1 MTGAAIEAKDQAM
14 DAQVED
20 KNKHAM
26 LLRQGRKAPPCILT
40 IFGAGGDLTK
50 RLLMPAIY
58 NLSRAKLLPEK
69 FAIIAVDRAPKPVD
83 AFRNYLAEGVRSFV
97 SDTASGPATEPFDT
111 QAWDFIASRITH
123 FGGDLTLPDTYA
135 RLHEVLE
142 RTAAQHQTGGNA
154 VFYLAV
160 ASQLFGTIV
169 EQLGA
174 AGLTREPE
182 GRFRRV
188 IIEKPFGSD
197 LSSARALNAQIL
209 KVLSEGQIYR
219 MDHFLGKETVQNI
232 MVLRF
237 ANGIFEPIWNRD
249 HIDHVQITVAETVGV
264 ELRAKFYEATGA
276 LRDMVPNHVFQ
287 LLSLTAMEPPNSF
300 DADAVRTEKYKVLEA
315 VHPLDIAEVRRNS
328 VRGQYGAG
336 VINGKP
342 VKAYREEPGVAPD
355 SKTETYVAMQLGI
368 DNWRWAGV
376 PFYLR
381 TGKRL
386 TRRTTEIAIQFKQ
399 APYAL
404 FRDTPVETL
413 TPNVLALQIQP
424 DEGAS
429 LQFGAKIPGPEIAL
443 GGVRMNFSYKD
454 YFNTEPTTGY
464 ETLVYDCMIGDQML
478 FNRADGVE
486 AGWEVVQ
493 PILDLWQNDKSVPL
507 EIHPAGNAGPEASD
521 TLLWR
526 SGRQWRPIA

>member
-1 MTGAAIEAKDQAM
+1 MDVRAAEEATSPVVQSR
-14 DAQVED
+14 AQ
-20 KNKHAM
+20 
-26 LLRQGRKAPPCILT
+26 KAPPCTLV

-58 NLSRAKLLPEK
+58 NLSKAKLLSDK
-69 FAIIAVDRAPKPVD
+69 FAIIAVDRAPKPVQ
-83 AFRNYLAEGVRSFV
+83 AFRDYLADGVRSFV
-97 SDTASGPATEPFDT
+97 SDTASGPATEPFDAA
-111 QAWDFIASRITH
+111 AWDFVASRITH
-123 FGGDLTLPDTYA
+123 FGGDLTQHDTYA
-135 RLHEVLE
+135 RLLEVHDQ
-142 RTAAQHQTGGNA
+142 TAAQAQTGGNA

-174 AGLTREPE
+174 VGLTQEQN
-182 GRFRRV
+182 GNFRRV

-197 LSSARALNAQIL
+197 LGSAQALNGRIR
-209 KVLSEGQIYR
+209 KVLDESQIYR

-264 ELRAKFYEATGA
+264 ERRAGFYEVTGA

-300 DADAVRTEKYKVLEA
+300 DADAVRTEKHKVLEA
-315 VHPLDIAEVRRNS
+315 VHPLDIAEVRRNTT
-328 VRGQYGAG
+328 RGQYGSGELGSTA
-336 VINGKP
+336 VQ
-342 VKAYREEPGVAPD
+342 AYREEPGVAPE
-355 SKTETYVAMQLGI
+355 SATETYVAMRLSI

-399 APYAL
+399 APFAL
-404 FRDTPVETL
+404 FRDTPVDSL
-413 TPNVLALQIQP
+413 TPNVLALQLQP

-429 LQFGAKIPGPEIAL
+429 LQFGAKVPGPEISL

-454 YFNTEPTTGY
+454 YFHTEPTTGY
-464 ETLVYDCMIGDQML
+464 ETLVYDCMIGDAML

-486 AGWEVVQ
+486 AGWAVVQ
-493 PILDLWQNDKSVPL
+493 PILDLWHNDKTVPL
-507 EIHPAGNAGPEASD
+507 EIYPAGSAGPEGAD
-521 TLLWR
+521 QLLWR
-526 SGRQWRPIA
+526 TGRQWRSLT

>member
-1 MTGAAIEAKDQAM
+1 M
-14 DAQVED
+14 DVRVED
-20 KNKHAM
+20 SNNRLVVPPRA
-26 LLRQGRKAPPCILT
+26 QKAPPCTLV

-58 NLSRAKLLPEK
+58 NLAKDKLLSEK
-69 FAIIAVDRAPKPVD
+69 FGIIAVDRTPKPIE
-83 AFRNYLAEGVRSFV
+83 AFRDYLAEGIRSFV
-97 SDTASGPATEPFDT
+97 SDTASGPTTEPFDG
-111 QAWDFIASRITH
+111 QAWEFLASRITH
-123 FGGDLTLPDTYA
+123 FAGDVTEPDTYA
-135 RLHEVLE
+135 RLHQTLE
-142 RTAAQHQTGGNA
+142 KTAALHETGGNA
-154 VFYLAV
+154 IFYLAV

-174 AGLTREPE
+174 AGLVQEKDNS
-182 GRFRRV
+182 FRRV

-197 LSSARALNAQIL
+197 LASARALNTQIL
-209 KVLSEGQIYR
+209 RVLSEAQIYR

-237 ANGIFEPIWNRD
+237 ANGIFEPMWNRD
-249 HIDHVQITVAETVGV
+249 HIDHVQISVAETVGV
-264 ELRAKFYEATGA
+264 ERRARFYEATGA

-287 LLSLTAMEPPNSF
+287 LLSLIAMGPPNSF
-300 DADAVRTEKYKVLEA
+300 AADAVRTEKHKVLEA
-315 VHPLDIAEVRRNS
+315 VHPLDDAEVRRNV

-336 VINGKP
+336 IINGNP
-342 VKAYREEPGVAPD
+342 VPGYRDEPGVAPD
-355 SKTETYVAMQLGI
+355 SNTETYVAMQLAI

-381 TGKRL
+381 TGKRM

-399 APYAL
+399 APFAL
-404 FRDTPVETL
+404 FRNTPVDIL

-429 LQFGAKIPGPEIAL
+429 LQFSAKVPGPEISL

-454 YFNTEPTTGY
+454 YFHTEPTTGY
-464 ETLVYDCMIGDQML
+464 ETLVYDCMIGDAML

-493 PILDLWQNDKSVPL
+493 PILDLWHDDKTVSL
-507 EIHPAGNAGPEASD
+507 ETYAAGSAGPEAAD
-521 TLLWR
+521 NLLWR

>member
-1 MTGAAIEAKDQAM
+1 MGV
-14 DAQVED
+14 QVVD
-20 KNKHAM
+20 RSNR
-26 LLRQGRKAPPCILT
+26 RQTQTPAHQAPPCTLV

-58 NLSRAKLLPEK
+58 NLAKDKLLSDK
-69 FAIIAVDRAPKPVD
+69 FAIIAVDRTPKPIEGYRD
-83 AFRNYLAEGVRSFV
+83 YLAEGIRSFV
-97 SDTASGPATEPFDT
+97 SDTASGPTSEPFDS
-111 QAWDFIASRITH
+111 QAWEFVASRITH
-123 FGGDLTLPDTYA
+123 FAGDLTEPDTYA
-135 RLHEVLE
+135 RLYQTFEKTDAL
-142 RTAAQHQTGGNA
+142 HQTGGNA

-174 AGLTREPE
+174 AGLVQETDNS
-182 GRFRRV
+182 FRRV

-197 LSSARALNAQIL
+197 LASARALNAEIL
-209 KVLSEGQIYR
+209 RVLSESQIYR

-237 ANGIFEPIWNRD
+237 ANGIFEPMWNRD
-249 HIDHVQITVAETVGV
+249 HIDHVQISVAETVGV
-264 ELRAKFYEATGA
+264 ERRARFYEATGA
-276 LRDMVPNHVFQ
+276 LRAMVPNHVFQ
-287 LLSLTAMEPPNSF
+287 LLSLIAMGPPNSF
-300 DADAVRTEKYKVLEA
+300 AADAVRTEKHKVLEA
-315 VHPLDIAEVRRNS
+315 VHPLDDAEVRRNV
-328 VRGQYGAG
+328 VRCQYGPG
-336 VINGKP
+336 VINGNSVP
-342 VKAYREEPGVAPD
+342 GYRDEPGVAPD
-355 SKTETYVAMQLGI
+355 SNTETYVAMQLAI

-381 TGKRL
+381 TGKRM
-386 TRRTTEIAIQFKQ
+386 TRRTTEIAIHFKQ
-399 APYAL
+399 APFAL
-404 FRDTPVETL
+404 FRNTPVDIL

-429 LQFGAKIPGPEIAL
+429 LQFSAKIPGPEISL
-443 GGVRMNFSYKD
+443 GAVRMNFSYKD

-464 ETLVYDCMIGDQML
+464 ETLVYDCMIGDAML

-493 PILDLWQNDKSVPL
+493 PILDLWHDDKTVSL
-507 EIHPAGNAGPEASD
+507 ETYAAGSAGPEAAD
-521 TLLWR
+521 NLLWR

>member
-1 MTGAAIEAKDQAM
+1 L
-14 DAQVED
+14 V
-20 KNKHAM
+20 
-26 LLRQGRKAPPCILT
+26 

-58 NLSRAKLLPEK
+58 NLAKAKLLSEK
-69 FAIIAVDRAPKPVD
+69 FAIIAVDRTPKPIEAYRD
-83 AFRNYLAEGVRSFV
+83 YLAEGVRSFV
-97 SDTASGPATEPFDT
+97 SDTASGPATEPFDVK
-111 QAWDFIASRITH
+111 AWEFVAGRITH
-123 FGGDLTLPDTYA
+123 FAGDLEEPDTYA
-135 RLHEVLE
+135 RLHQVLE
-142 RTAAQHQTGGNA
+142 KTAALHQTGGNA

-160 ASQLFGTIV
+160 APQLFGTIV

-174 AGLTREPE
+174 SGLAQEKD
-182 GRFRRV
+182 GGWRRV
-188 IIEKPFGSD
+188 IIEKPFGDD
-197 LSSARALNAQIL
+197 LTSARALNARIL
-209 KVLSEGQIYR
+209 RVLSEPQIYR
-219 MDHFLGKETVQNI
+219 MDHFLGKENVQNI

-264 ELRAKFYEATGA
+264 ERRAKFYEATGA

-300 DADAVRTEKYKVLEA
+300 DPDAVRTEKHKVLEA
-315 VHPLDIAEVRRNS
+315 VSPLDGAEIRRNT

-336 VINGKP
+336 VIGGQP
-342 VKAYREEPGVAPD
+342 MVAYREEPGVASD
-355 SKTETYVAMQLGI
+355 STTETYVAMRLGI

-386 TRRTTEIAIQFKQ
+386 TRRTTEIAIHFKQ
-399 APYAL
+399 APFAL
-404 FRDTPVETL
+404 FRDTPVDIL

-454 YFNTEPTTGY
+454 YFNSEPTTGY
-464 ETLVYDCMIGDQML
+464 ETLVYDCMIGDAML

-486 AGWEVVQ
+486 AGWAVVQ
-493 PILDLWQNDKSVPL
+493 PILDLWRDDKTVPL
-507 EIHPAGNAGPEASD
+507 ETYAVGSAGPEAAD
-521 TLLWR
+521 NLLWR

>member
-1 MTGAAIEAKDQAM
+1 MDVAVKERTRNPVVQQRAA
-14 DAQVED
+14 
-20 KNKHAM
+20 
-26 LLRQGRKAPPCILT
+26 KAPPCTLV

-58 NLSRAKLLPEK
+58 NLAKDKLLSDK
-69 FAIIAVDRAPKPVD
+69 FAIIAVDRTPKPID
-83 AFRNYLAEGVRSFV
+83 AYRDYLAEGIRSFV
-97 SDTASGPATEPFDT
+97 SDTASGPTTEPFDS
-111 QAWDFIASRITH
+111 QAWEFIASRITH
-123 FGGDLTLPDTYA
+123 FAGDLTEPDTYA
-135 RLHEVLE
+135 RLHQTLE
-142 RTAAQHQTGGNA
+142 KTAALHQTGGNA

-169 EQLGA
+169 EQLGV
-174 AGLTREPE
+174 AGLTKERE
-182 GRFRRV
+182 GSWRRV

-197 LSSARALNAQIL
+197 LASARALNAQIL
-209 KVLSEGQIYR
+209 KMLSEPQIYR

-237 ANGIFEPIWNRD
+237 ANGIFEPMWNRD

-264 ELRAKFYEATGA
+264 ERRANFYETTGA

-300 DADAVRTEKYKVLEA
+300 DTDAVRTEQHTVLEA
-315 VHPLDIAEVRRNS
+315 VAPLDDAEVRRS
-328 VRGQYGAG
+328 AVRGQYGAG
-336 VINGKP
+336 VIGGQT
-342 VKAYREEPGVAPD
+342 VVAYRDEPGVAPN
-355 SKTETYVAMQLGI
+355 STTETYVAMRLGI

-386 TRRTTEIAIQFKQ
+386 TRRTSESAIQFTQ
-399 APYAL
+399 APFAL
-404 FRDTPVETL
+404 FRDTPIDIL
-413 TPNVLALQIQP
+413 TPNVLALQLQP

-429 LQFGAKIPGPEIAL
+429 LQFGAKIPGPEISL

-454 YFNTEPTTGY
+454 YFHTEPTTGY

-478 FNRADGVE
+478 FNRADWVE
-486 AGWEVVQ
+486 AGWAVVQ
-493 PILDLWQNDKSVPL
+493 PVLDLWQNDKTVPL
-507 EIHPAGNAGPEASD
+507 EIYPASSAGPEAAD
-521 TLLWR
+521 NLLWR
-526 SGRQWRPIA
+526 GGRKWRPIA

>member
-1 MTGAAIEAKDQAM
+1 M
-14 DAQVED
+14 DVRVVD
-20 KNKHAM
+20 RTNR
-26 LLRQGRKAPPCILT
+26 RQTQTPAHQAPPCTLV

-58 NLSRAKLLPEK
+58 NLAKAKLLSEK
-69 FAIIAVDRAPKPVD
+69 FAIIAVDRTPKPVE
-83 AFRNYLAEGVRSFV
+83 AFRDYLAEGIRSFV
-97 SDTASGPATEPFDT
+97 SDTASGPTTDPFDKE
-111 QAWDFIASRITH
+111 AWDFVASRITH
-123 FGGDLTLPDTYA
+123 FAGDLTQSDTYA
-135 RLHEVLE
+135 RLYDVVE
-142 RTAAQHQTGGNA
+142 RTGGNA
-154 VFYLAV
+154 IFYLAV

-169 EQLGA
+169 EQIGA
-174 AGLTREPE
+174 VGLTEE
-182 GRFRRV
+182 KDGCFRRV
-188 IIEKPFGSD
+188 IIEKPFGTD
-197 LSSARALNAQIL
+197 LATARALNARIL
-209 KVLSEGQIYR
+209 KVLSESQIYR

-249 HIDHVQITVAETVGV
+249 HIDHVQITVSETVGV
-264 ELRAKFYEATGA
+264 ERRANFYEATGA

-300 DADAVRTEKYKVLEA
+300 DADAVRTEKHKVLEA
-315 VHPLDIAEVRRNS
+315 VTPLDDAEVRRNA

-336 VINGKP
+336 ANGGQAE
-342 VKAYREEPGVAPD
+342 VAYREEPGVAPA
-355 SKTETYVAMQLGI
+355 STTETYVALRLGI

-399 APYAL
+399 APFAL
-404 FRDTPVETL
+404 FRDTPIDIL
-413 TPNVLALQIQP
+413 TPNVLALQLQP

-429 LQFGAKIPGPEIAL
+429 LQFGAKIPGPEISL

-454 YFNTEPTTGY
+454 YFNVEPTTGY
-464 ETLVYDCMIGDQML
+464 ETLVYDCMIGDAML

-486 AGWEVVQ
+486 AGWAVVQ
-493 PILDLWQNDKSVPL
+493 PVLDLWHNDKTVPL
-507 EIHPAGNAGPEASD
+507 EIYSAGSAGPEAAD
-521 TLLWR
+521 NLLWR
-526 SGRQWRPIA
+526 SGRKWRSIA